1 LITLLV
7 ASLALYAGV
16 KLGEPAGWSLAGA
29 GAILLAVRL
38 FAFVRRRHR
47 PSPELAQVD
56 AMDGWE
62 FEAFIA
68 ELLTRQGWHVEL
80 TPGSGDLG
88 VDLIAEKAGERWAIQ
103 VKRQDAPVSRRAV
116 SDAVAGRDHYG
127 CTEAMVV
134 TNATFT
140 RGAELLAESTG
151 CELVERDDLEMW
163 IRDNRPGQ
171 T

>member
-1 LITLLV
+1 MAALITLLV
-7 ASLALYAGV
+7 AAGALYAGMR
-16 KLGEPAGWSLAGA
+16 LGGPAGWSLAGA
-29 GAILLAVRL
+29 GAILLAVRIL
-38 FAFVRRRHR
+38 ASVRRRHR
-47 PSPELAQVD
+47 RSPELAQVD

-68 ELLTRQGWHVEL
+68 DLLTRHGWQVEL

-103 VKRQDAPVSRRAV
+103 VKRQEAPVSRRAV

-140 RGAELLAESTG
+140 RGAEALAESTG
-151 CELVERDDLEMW
+151 CELIGRDDLARW
-163 IRDNRPGQ
+163 ISFR
-171 T
+171 